1 LLRHPLPR
9 HPFSTLQKVRTMNAN
24 TEFPIGE
31 AAARFLA
38 APKRMLIGGEW
49 CEARAGA
56 TFEVRNPATAAVIAR
71 VPAADAADIDRAVSA
86 ARATFDSGEWKAAR
100 PVDRERWL
108 LRLAELVEA
117 NAQEL
122 AEIETLD
129 NGKPVTLARRVD
141 VAQVIDFLRYIAGW
155 ATKIEGS
162 TVDVS
167 APAFRKSEFFG
178 YTRRETVGVVGA
190 IIPWNFPLLMAA
202 WKVGPALAAGCT
214 VVLKPA
220 EDTPLT
226 ALRFAELALE
236 AGVPRGAF
244 SVVTG
249 LGHVAGAALAAHPGL
264 SKLSFTGST
273 QVGKLIGHAAVDNM
287 TRLSL
292 ELGGKS
298 PVIVLDDADPKAAA
312 AGAANAVFFNMGQV
326 CVAGSRLYVQK
337 KIFDAVL
344 EGVSAAAGRLRLGP
358 GMDPNSQ
365 LGPLVSEKQMNRVCG
380 YIQSGVA
387 EGGRLVAGGG
397 RHGEQGYFVK
407 PTVLTGLGE
416 QAKVVQEEIFGPVV
430 VATPFEDIEEAVAL
444 ANGTQYGL
452 AASIW
457 SNDLKRVQRLI
468 PRIEAGTVWVN
479 CHGVLDNALPF
490 GGYKQSG
497 LGREMGRSLIE
508 HYTETKSVLMML

>member
-1 LLRHPLPR
+1 MSIDH
-9 HPFSTLQKVRTMNAN
+9 
-24 TEFPIGE
+24 EFPLSE
-31 AAARFLA
+31 AAARFIA
-38 APKRMLIGGEW
+38 APKKNLIGGHW
-49 CEARAGA
+49 CEAQSGL
-56 TFEVRNPATAAVIAR
+56 TLDVRNPATGEVFAR
-71 VPAADAADIDRAVSA
+71 VPAADAADIDQAVRA
-86 ARATFDSGEWKAAR
+86 ARSAFESQGWRGAR
-100 PVDRERWL
+100 PIDRERWL
-108 LRLAELVEA
+108 LKLAELVEA

-141 VAQVIDFLRYIAGW
+141 VTQAADFLRYIAGW

-162 TVDVS
+162 TVEAS
-167 APAFRKSEFFG
+167 APAFRKNEFFA
-178 YTRRETVGVVGA
+178 YTRREPVGVVGA

-236 AGVPRGAF
+236 AGFPAGVLN
-244 SVVTG
+244 VVTG
-249 LGHVAGAALAAHPGL
+249 FGHIAGAALAAHPGVN
-264 SKLSFTGST
+264 KISFTGST
-273 QVGKLIGHAAVDNM
+273 QVGKLIGKAAMDNM
-287 TRLSL
+287 TRVSL

-326 CVAGSRLYVQK
+326 CVAGSRLYVQRG
-337 KIFDAVL
+337 IFDAVL
-344 EGVSAAAGRLRLGP
+344 EGVSAGAQKLRIGP
-358 GMDPNSQ
+358 GLDPNSQ
-365 LGPLVSEKQMNRVCG
+365 LGPLVSEKQMNRVRG
-380 YIQSGVA
+380 YIQSGIDD
-387 EGGRLVAGGG
+387 GGRVLTGGE
-397 RHGEQGYFVK
+397 RIGERGYFVK

-416 QAKVVQEEIFGPVV
+416 QTRIVQEEVFGPVV
-430 VATPFEDIEEAVAL
+430 VATPFDDLDEVVKL
-444 ANGTQYGL
+444 ANSTPYGL

-479 CHGVLDNALPF
+479 CHGVMDNALPF

-497 LGREMGRSLIE
+497 IGREMGSSLID